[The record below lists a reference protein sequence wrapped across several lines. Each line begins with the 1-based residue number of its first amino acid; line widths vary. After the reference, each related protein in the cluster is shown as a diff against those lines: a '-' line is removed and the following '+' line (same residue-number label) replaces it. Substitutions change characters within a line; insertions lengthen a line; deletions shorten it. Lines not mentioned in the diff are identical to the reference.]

1 VAVKRQIPRWR
12 NVKPL
17 LGLHRPTLRRG
28 KLAIKRALTISDLA
42 CIAKHRVPNSVF
54 DYVAGAALDE
64 LSFSRARGAFD
75 SIEFQPRVLRDVSN
89 VDASSTIFGQRSEL
103 PLILAPTGYTRMM
116 HHIGEPAVAR
126 AAEKFGVP
134 YCLSTM
140 GTTSIEDLAA
150 EVPGVRRWFQL
161 YLWRDRVQSNA
172 FVIRAR
178 EGGYDVL
185 VLTVDTPVS
194 GMRLRDTR
202 NGLTVPPKIRPSTF
216 FDMALHVPWWFNLL
230 TTAPLEFATF
240 KNYNKSLSELAGQVF
255 DPSVTMSDIAWLR
268 DTWTG
273 SLIVKGVQTI
283 ADAILLADLGVD
295 GIIISNH
302 GGRQLDR
309 GTAPLEMLPAFVAAV
324 GDRLDVFIDGGVMSG
339 GDVLAAVAMGAKG
352 VLVGRAYLYGL
363 MAGGQTGVERSLEIF
378 RDEILN
384 TMKLLGVA
392 SLAELN
398 PDFAKFHLP
407 RHPDHSHN

>member
-1 VAVKRQIPRWR
+1 MTIKRQVPRWR
-12 NVKPL
+12 DVKPL

-28 KLAIKRALTISDLA
+28 KLALSRALTIGDLA
-42 CIAKHRVPNSVF
+42 KIAKRRVPASVF

-64 LSFSRARGAFD
+64 LSLSRARSAF
-75 SIEFQPRVLRDVSN
+75 SSVEFQPRVLRDVSK
-89 VDASSTIFGQRSEL
+89 VDTSTTIFGMRSEL

-116 HHIGEPAVAR
+116 HYIGEPAVAR
-126 AAEKFGVP
+126 AAEKFGIP

-140 GTTSIEDLAA
+140 GTTSVEALAT

-161 YLWRDRVQSNA
+161 YLWKDRVQSND
-172 FVIRAR
+172 FVVRAR
-178 EGGYDVL
+178 ESGYDVL

-216 FDMALHVPWWFNLL
+216 FDMALHVRWWFNLL

-240 KNYNKSLSELAGQVF
+240 KNYSKSLPELADQVF
-255 DPSVTMSDIAWLR
+255 DPSATMSDIAWLR
-268 DTWTG
+268 KAWSGT
-273 SLIVKGVQTI
+273 LIVKGVQTI

-309 GTAPLEMLPAFVAAV
+309 GAAPLEILPAFVESV
-324 GDRLDVFIDGGVMSG
+324 GDRLDVYIDGGVMSG
-339 GDVLAAVAMGAKG
+339 GDVLAAMAMGAKG

-363 MAGGQTGVERSLEIF
+363 MAGGQAGVERTLEIF
-378 RDEILN
+378 RDEIQN

-392 SLAELN
+392 SLSELN
-398 PDFAKFHLP
+398 PDFVKLRLP
-407 RHPDHSHN
+407 LQPGNPHN

>member
-1 VAVKRQIPRWR
+1 M
-12 NVKPL
+12 
-17 LGLHRPTLRRG
+17 
-28 KLAIKRALTISDLA
+28 AIKRALTISDLA
-42 CIAKHRVPNSVF
+42 RIAKHRVPNSVF

-75 SIEFQPRVLRDVSN
+75 SVEFQPRVLRDVSN
-89 VDASSTIFGQRSEL
+89 VDASSTIYGQRSEL

-161 YLWRDRVQSNA
+161 YLWRDRVQSND

-240 KNYNKSLSELAGQVF
+240 KNYNKSLSELADQVF
-255 DPSVTMSDIAWLR
+255 DPSATMSDIAWLR
-268 DTWTG
+268 ETWTG

-309 GTAPLEMLPAFVAAV
+309 GAAPLEMLPAFVAAV

-363 MAGGQTGVERSLEIF
+363 MAGGQAGVERSLEIF

-407 RHPDHSHN
+407 LHQDHSHN

>member
-1 VAVKRQIPRWR
+1 MTIKRQVPRWR
-12 NVKPL
+12 DVKPL

-28 KLAIKRALTISDLA
+28 KLALERALTIGDLA
-42 CIAKHRVPNSVF
+42 KIAKHRVPASVF

-64 LSFSRARGAFD
+64 LSLSRARSAF
-75 SIEFQPRVLRDVSN
+75 SSVEFHPRVLRDVSK
-89 VDASSTIFGQRSEL
+89 VDTGITISGMRSEL

-116 HHIGEPAVAR
+116 HYIGEPAVAR
-126 AAEKFGVP
+126 AAERFGIP

-140 GTTSIEDLAA
+140 GTTSVEALAA

-161 YLWRDRVQSNA
+161 YLWKDRVQSND

-178 EGGYDVL
+178 EGGYEVL

-240 KNYNKSLSELAGQVF
+240 KNYNKSLPELADQVF
-255 DPSVTMSDIAWLR
+255 DPSATMSDIAWLR
-268 DTWTG
+268 QTWSGT
-273 SLIVKGVQTI
+273 LIVKGVQTI
-283 ADAILLADLGVD
+283 ADAVLLADLGVD

-309 GTAPLEMLPAFVAAV
+309 GAAPLEVLPTFVASV
-324 GDRLDVFIDGGVMSG
+324 GDRLDVYIDGGVMSG
-339 GDVLAAVAMGAKG
+339 GDVLAAMAMGAKG

-363 MAGGQTGVERSLEIF
+363 MAGGQAGVERTLEIF
-378 RDEILN
+378 RDEIQN
-384 TMKLLGVA
+384 TMKLLGIA
-392 SLAELN
+392 SLSELN
-398 PDFAKFHLP
+398 SDFVKLRLP
-407 RHPDHSHN
+407 LQPGDPHN

>member
-1 VAVKRQIPRWR
+1 VTIKRQVPRWR
-12 NVKPL
+12 DVKPL

-28 KLAIKRALTISDLA
+28 KLALERALTIGDLA
-42 CIAKHRVPNSVF
+42 KIAKHRVPASVF

-64 LSFSRARGAFD
+64 LSLSRARSAF
-75 SIEFQPRVLRDVSN
+75 SSVEFHPRVLRDVSK
-89 VDASSTIFGQRSEL
+89 VDTGITISGMRSEL

-116 HHIGEPAVAR
+116 HYIGEPAVAR
-126 AAEKFGVP
+126 AAERFGIP

-140 GTTSIEDLAA
+140 GTTSVEALAA

-161 YLWRDRVQSNA
+161 YLWKDRVQSND

-178 EGGYDVL
+178 EGGYEVL

-240 KNYNKSLSELAGQVF
+240 KNYNKSLPELADQVF
-255 DPSVTMSDIAWLR
+255 DPSATMSDIAWLR
-268 DTWTG
+268 QTWSGT
-273 SLIVKGVQTI
+273 LIVKGVQTI
-283 ADAILLADLGVD
+283 ADAVLLADLGVD

-309 GTAPLEMLPAFVAAV
+309 GAAPLEVLPTFVASV
-324 GDRLDVFIDGGVMSG
+324 GDRLDVYIDGGVMSG
-339 GDVLAAVAMGAKG
+339 GDVLAAMAMGAKG

-363 MAGGQTGVERSLEIF
+363 MAGGQAGVERTLEIF
-378 RDEILN
+378 RDEIQN
-384 TMKLLGVA
+384 TMKLLGIA
-392 SLAELN
+392 SLSELN
-398 PDFAKFHLP
+398 SDFVKLRLP
-407 RHPDHSHN
+407 LQPGDPHN